1 MTFKEWLKGKHLTS
15 DYEGLAESILE
26 DEDFPNLPQKS
37 PNRRYLRINAAYCG
51 YTQLLLFDD
60 LWLEYDHEC
69 MPRRIVSRRDLP
81 EMYRRAERER
91 IIDHL
96 TLFVEEY
103 RTGICDSLCD
113 KFLDELER
121 LGAE

>member
-1 MTFKEWLKGKHLTS
+1 MTFKEWLKNKHLT
-15 DYEGLAESILE
+15 DAYKDIAEAIVE
-26 DEDFPNLPQKS
+26 DEYFPNIPQKS
-37 PNRRYLRINAAYCG
+37 PNRRYLRIEAKYCG
-51 YTQLLLFDD
+51 YFQLQLFDD
-60 LWLEYDHEC
+60 LWLEYEKEC
-69 MPRRIVSRRDLP
+69 LPKRAGEWRDRA

-91 IIDHL
+91 LVNHL
-96 TLFVEEY
+96 TQFVEEN